1 MNNTGKESNGVST
14 LGSALTGL
22 IAFFISG
29 LIVAALQT
37 RFNFSLLGPLLAGGL
52 GGLILGMLLFRLRKI
67 IPMTLGGLISVP
79 LGFWAAFLIAGG
91 LDILLTPMGIDPS
104 NLVVGNSLNS
114 LAIVIMGLIC
124 GGLFGRML
132 SGRGA
137 GKRFAIVGALASVP
151 SAILV
156 GLFNAGHPILGSFQK
171 LLTFLG
177 PIDLNFVTII
187 TGFGLG
193 IGWGIGLLYRN
204 TAETL

>member
-1 MNNTGKESNGVST
+1 MNNSSKESSQASP
-14 LGSALTGL
+14 LGSALAGL

-37 RFNFSLLGPLLAGGL
+37 RFDFSLLGTLFAGGL
-52 GGLILGMLLFRLRKI
+52 GGLILGMLLIKLRKI
-67 IPMTLGGLISVP
+67 VPMTLIGLISVP
-79 LGFWAAFLIAGG
+79 LGFWTAFLIAGG
-91 LDILLTPMGIDPS
+91 LDILLTPFGIDSS
-104 NLVVGNSLNS
+104 NLLVGNILNS

-124 GGLFGRML
+124 SGLFGRML

-137 GKRFAIVGALASVP
+137 GKCFAIVGALASVP

-156 GLFNAGHPILGSFQK
+156 GLFNAGHPILGSLQK
-171 LLTFLG
+171 VLAFLG